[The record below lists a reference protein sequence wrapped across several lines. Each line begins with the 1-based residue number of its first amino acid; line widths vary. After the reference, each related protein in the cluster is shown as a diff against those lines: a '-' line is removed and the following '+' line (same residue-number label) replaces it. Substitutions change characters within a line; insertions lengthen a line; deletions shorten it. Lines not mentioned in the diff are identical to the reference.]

1 MTTDDVAV
9 NPDEI
14 HTPRLVL
21 RAWSPDDAGEAI
33 VTYGDESVTRWLAPF
48 VKRVPTEEAMHDL
61 LVAWR
66 ADSYRRR
73 FPEGHWAIEHQ
84 GVVVGGAQLL
94 PFGTSGRRYIGW
106 QLRPASWGHG
116 LAAEAGHALGHQAF
130 EVDGI
135 EEIFA
140 VAHPQNRKGVA
151 TALRIG
157 MSHRG
162 TTDEVGDRTL
172 TLYGLRRAD
181 LHTVRPGVSPM
192 SGYNPVG
199 LNDW

>member
-1 MTTDDVAV
+1 MSTEDVVV

-14 HTPRLVL
+14 HTPRLVM
-21 RAWSPDDAGEAI
+21 RAWSPDDASEAI
-33 VTYGDESVTRWLAPF
+33 EIYGDESVTRWLAPF
-48 VKRVPTEEAMHDL
+48 VERVSTAEAMQDL
-61 LVAWR
+61 LVEWR

-73 FPEGHWAIEHQ
+73 FPEGRWAIEHD

-94 PFGTSGRRYIGW
+94 PLGAPDDLYIGW

-130 EVDGI
+130 ELDGV

-140 VAHPQNRKGVA
+140 VAHPQNTKGVA

-162 TTDEVGDRTL
+162 TTDVSGRTL
-172 TLYGLRRAD
+172 TLYGLRRSD
-181 LHTVRPGVSPM
+181 LHAVRPGVSPA